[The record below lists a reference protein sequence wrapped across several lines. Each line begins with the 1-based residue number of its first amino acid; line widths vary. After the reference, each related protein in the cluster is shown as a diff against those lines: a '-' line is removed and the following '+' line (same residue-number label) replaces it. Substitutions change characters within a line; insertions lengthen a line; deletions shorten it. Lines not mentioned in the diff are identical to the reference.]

1 MNAFTVLST
10 GHTSAYPCRYARRLL
25 LVPSCPLRACGW
37 LPARRL
43 TSGESRQR
51 VTPFRV
57 SILRDRRAVLY
68 AGSRLGECHVSAW
81 QHGLRP
87 IPFGPAIQPLGRVCM
102 TTPQPHLYSSLPIV
116 TCSTG
121 RFVRLDAYR
130 LSFPLSTVDDQS
142 LAEGRRCLPFTG
154 EVRVDDSPCWEYPL
168 THMDTQLSKITRPL
182 PLNPRALRHGFER
195 TGRTPWLQPTAYTRR
210 EQWYLAGVSPFVGWR
225 AWPVTSGG

>member
-25 LVPSCPLRACGW
+25 LVPRFACPLRACGW

-43 TSGESRQR
+43 TSGESHQR
-51 VTPFRV
+51 VIPSRV
-57 SILRDRRAVLY
+57 SILRDRRAVLRFA
-68 AGSRLGECHVSAW
+68 AGSRSSECHVSAW

-121 RFVRLDAYR
+121 RCVRLAAYR
-130 LSFPLSTVDDQS
+130 LSFPLSTIDDQS
-142 LAEGRRCLPFTG
+142 HAEGRCCLSFTR
-154 EVRVDDSPCWEYPL
+154 EARVD
-168 THMDTQLSKITRPL
+168 
-182 PLNPRALRHGFER
+182 
-195 TGRTPWLQPTAYTRR
+195 
-210 EQWYLAGVSPFVGWR
+210 V
-225 AWPVTSGG
+225 

>member
-195 TGRTPWLQPTAYTRR
+195 TGRTHGVQPTCPAARVEHQFWR
-210 EQWYLAGVSPFVGWR
+210 LAFGWVAR
-225 AWPVTSGG
+225 G